1 MIKDIFLPERFGNYY
16 LFSKR
21 VVGVYIT
28 KNGVYGI
35 KFIFSARKITIEK
48 VVHEKVES
56 MDLEA
61 EDQEST
67 LRNPIAHAISFVV
80 AQMGPFDE
88 LRAAIPSSAVIF
100 KELTLPFLERDKIQ
114 MVIGHEVEPLL
125 PFPIARSITDFMIT
139 RTLKEQKMSD
149 VLTATIQKNYLEQFL
164 LHFEQAGFFVDKVVV
179 DVFAEYALFL
189 TVAKEKAAANVILLD
204 FGLDQT
210 KIMYI
215 EKGQLRFV
223 RTILQG
229 VSDIAKKI
237 APHKVSEFTEILMRS
252 GFDGLDE
259 EYLQKAQK
267 AFHDFASRISLT
279 LSSFVKESDSLVID
293 QMYLLGEGALIH
305 GITDTIHGHFGFVCT
320 LFEGFVLSHLNELS
334 VPQKSLITA
343 AVMPCFS
350 VGFPSLFIEPCNFKQ
365 KEFAVVQS
373 SLFIKQIASA
383 IFLTILCLGILG
395 GLYLVRVQAYETEL
409 ENSTK
414 ELIHVLKKQFPRL
427 SKVDEPVDELVDM
440 AKLEVEKEQ
449 ETWFAFSLSLQSRFL
464 QYLLELTTRID
475 KESLDFVVERITIA
489 EDVIMLKAHVKNY
502 EALKV
507 LERELR
513 QSPLFLSVEPQ
524 DNPRFTMKITLAQIK
539 E

>member
-1 MIKDIFLPERFGNYY
+1 MIKDIFLPERFGDYY

-21 VVGVYIT
+21 VVGVYVT
-28 KNGVYGI
+28 KNSVYAI
-35 KFIFSARKITIEK
+35 KFLLAARKITIEK
-48 VVHEKVES
+48 VVHEKIVS

-67 LRNPIAHAISFVV
+67 LRNPIAQAISLVV
-80 AQMGPFDE
+80 SQMVPFDE
-88 LRAAIPSSAVIF
+88 LRAAIPASAVVF

-125 PFPIARSITDFMIT
+125 PFPVAKSITDFMIT

-149 VLTATIQKNYLEQFL
+149 VLTATIQKSYLEQFL
-164 LHFEQAGFFVDKVVV
+164 SHFEQAGFLVDKVVV

-189 TVAKEKAAANVILLD
+189 TVAKEKAATNVILLD

-210 KIMYI
+210 KIIYI

-229 VSDIAKKI
+229 VSDIAKKV
-237 APHKVSEFTEILMRS
+237 APHKGAEFTEILMRS

-259 EYLQKAQK
+259 EYLPKAQK
-267 AFHDFASRISLT
+267 ALQDFLSRISLT

-305 GITDTIHGHFGFVCT
+305 GITDTMHAHFGFVCT
-320 LFEGFVLSHLNELS
+320 LFEGFVLSCLNELS
-334 VPQKSLITA
+334 FAQKSLITA

-365 KEFAVVQS
+365 KEFAAVQS

-383 IFLTILCLGILG
+383 VFLTILSLGILG
-395 GLYLVRVQAYETEL
+395 GLYMIRVQAYETEL

-427 SKVDEPVDELVDM
+427 AKVDEPVDELVDM

>member
-1 MIKDIFLPERFGNYY
+1 MIKDIFLPERFGDYY

-21 VVGVYIT
+21 IVGVYVT
-28 KNGVYGI
+28 KNSVYAI
-35 KFIFSARKITIEK
+35 KFILSARKITIEK
-48 VVHEKVES
+48 IVQEKITS
-56 MDLEA
+56 IDLEA
-61 EDQEST
+61 EDQESA
-67 LRNPIAHAISFVV
+67 LRNPIAHAISLVV
-80 AQMGPFDE
+80 AQMVPFDE
-88 LRAAIPSSAVIF
+88 LRAAIPASAVVF

-125 PFPIARSITDFMIT
+125 PFPVVKSITDFMIT

-149 VLTATIQKNYLEQFL
+149 VLTATIQKSYLEQFL
-164 LHFEQAGFFVDKVVV
+164 SHFEQAGFFVDKVVV

-189 TVAKEKAAANVILLD
+189 TVSKEKAALNVILLD

-229 VSDIAKKI
+229 VSDIAKKV
-237 APHKVSEFTEILMRS
+237 APHKGAEFTEILMRS

-267 AFHDFASRISLT
+267 ALQDFLSRISLT

-293 QMYLLGEGALIH
+293 QMYLLGEGGLIH
-305 GITDTIHGHFGFVCT
+305 GITDTMHAHFGFACIS
-320 LFEGFVLSHLNELS
+320 FEVFVLSYLNELS
-334 VPQKSLITA
+334 FAQKSSITA

-350 VGFPSLFIEPCNFKQ
+350 IGFPSLSIEACNFKQ
-365 KEFAVVQS
+365 KEFAAVQS

-395 GLYLVRVQAYETEL
+395 GLYMVRVQAYETEL

-427 SKVDEPVDELVDM
+427 AKVDEPVDELVDM